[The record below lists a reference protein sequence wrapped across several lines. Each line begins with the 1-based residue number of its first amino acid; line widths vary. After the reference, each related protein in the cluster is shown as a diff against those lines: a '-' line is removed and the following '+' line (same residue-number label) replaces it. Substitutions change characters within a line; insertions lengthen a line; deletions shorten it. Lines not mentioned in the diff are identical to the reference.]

1 MNSGDPC
8 ERVVRRQRVH
18 NLQVESC
25 CPVTFI
31 RLLTFHELWD
41 TAQGVTCIRRSR
53 FISEGEAESQRVCA
67 PGLRGFCDSL
77 FLVFIFCLKGHFPNK
92 AMPSAGMLP
101 WLQGIFC
108 NMNNPCFQNPTPGE
122 TPGIVS
128 NYNNS
133 M

>member
-8 ERVVRRQRVH
+8 ERVCSTSKGSQPTGR
-18 NLQVESC
+18 E
-25 CPVTFI
+25 
-31 RLLTFHELWD
+31 LLPCDLHPSPYKLWD

-53 FISEGEAESQRVCA
+53 FVSEGEAESQRVCA
-67 PGLRGFCDSL
+67 PGLLGFCDSL

>member
-1 MNSGDPC
+1 MNLGDPC
-8 ERVVRRQRVH
+8 EWVVRHQRVH
-18 NLQVESC
+18 NLQVETIALYPSSVSLC
-25 CPVTFI
+25 T
-31 RLLTFHELWD
+31 LELWD
-41 TAQGVTCIRRSR
+41 TAQGRTCLRCSC
-53 FISEGEAESQRVCA
+53 FIIKGEAEYQGVCA
-67 PGLRGFCDSL
+67 PGLPGFCDSL
-77 FLVFIFCLKGHFPNK
+77 LLIFFFCLKGHFPNK